1 MVILPGVHVGDGV
14 IVGGNSVVG
23 SDEALCSVI
32 AGNPAR
38 LLRKRFDD
46 ELTELLL
53 KFRWWGR
60 SVEEINDLIPLLT
73 SGDLANVRA
82 ELKKRLS

>member
-1 MVILPGVHVGDGV
+1 LCLSLTGIYVFTDRIHVQTANVVILPGVHIGDGV
-14 IVGGNSVVG
+14 IVGENSVVG
-23 SDEALCSVI
+23 SDEAPCSVI

-53 KFRWWGR
+53 KFRW
-60 SVEEINDLIPLLT
+60 
-73 SGDLANVRA
+73 
-82 ELKKRLS
+82 